1 MIKKIIILSLLI
13 LAGNSGFAQA
23 IKVKPAIWSV
33 DYVKAKEGQLTDLLE
48 FFRLN
53 WAAARVQAKKKHYIQ
68 DYKLYVLPE
77 ATDYQVIL
85 MTKYKDQ
92 TQYDQREENFKKI
105 FAQFKPLPIPVN
117 GKGSRDMS
125 DIIKSEEFYELEQ

>member
-1 MIKKIIILSLLI
+1 MINKLLI
-13 LAGNSGFAQA
+13 ITFLILGSKLGFAQD
-23 IKVKPAIWSV
+23 IKVKPAIWAV

-77 ATDYQVIL
+77 AIDYQVVL

-92 TQYDQREENFKKI
+92 TQYDQREANFKKI

-117 GKGSRDMS
+117 GKSSRDMS
-125 DIIKSEEFYELEQ
+125 DIIKSEEFYELQ